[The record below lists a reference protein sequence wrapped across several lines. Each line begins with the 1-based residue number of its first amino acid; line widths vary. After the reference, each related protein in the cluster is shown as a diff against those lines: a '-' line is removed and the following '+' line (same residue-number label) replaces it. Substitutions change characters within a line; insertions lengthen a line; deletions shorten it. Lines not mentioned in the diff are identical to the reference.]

1 MTGTGK
7 NRMQIRKMTVED
19 CAQVA
24 AIETMSF
31 SMPWSLHAFT
41 ESVANSNYRFLVAEE
56 EGEILGYCG
65 FVYVLD
71 EAEIPNVCVSVEARK
86 RGIGRALMEELIKTA
101 KELGVVTL
109 HLEVR
114 QSNVAAQR
122 LYRSVGF
129 EEVGIRK
136 NFYEL
141 PKEDALLMCRTL

>member
-1 MTGTGK
+1 
-7 NRMQIRKMTVED
+7 MQIRRMTLED

-24 AIETMSF
+24 AIEAMSF

-41 ESVANSNYRFLVAEE
+41 ETIEKPNYRFLVADE

-71 EAEIPNVCVSVEARK
+71 EAEIPNVCVSAEARR
-86 RGIGRALMEELIKTA
+86 RGIGRALMEELIALA
-101 KELGVVTL
+101 KSLQIATL

-114 QSNVAAQR
+114 QSNVAAQK
-122 LYRSVGF
+122 LYRMVGF
-129 EEVGIRK
+129 EEIGKRK

-141 PKEDALLMCRTL
+141 PREDAVLMCKTL